1 MYCNN
6 CGKVVNDNS
15 NFCDSCGAPTNKG
28 QELMNRQGQNMQQ
41 YGPGGGMG
49 YRKEG
54 FGEKF
59 ADGATRGAGACCGC
73 LAMSECLGCLCDF
86 C

>member
-6 CGKVVNDNS
+6 CGKVVNDTS

-28 QELMNRQGQNMQQ
+28 QELMQRQSSNMQNQQ
-41 YGPGGGMG
+41 YGQMG

-54 FGEKF
+54 LGEKF
-59 ADGATRGAGACCGC
+59 ADGATRGAGSCCGAIAMMNC
-73 LAMSECLGCLCDF
+73 LSCLCDG